1 MKILQI
7 SNYYKPHI
15 GGIEQTSHDISDSL
29 KKMNDIMVLCFSED
43 KKDKDENIDGVRV
56 IKCGVNVKVSSQ
68 AISTSYGKKLKMVLN
83 EFKPDIVIFHFP
95 NPFVSHYLLKY
106 KKRNFKLV
114 VWFHADIVNQKILGK
129 FFVNQTNKL
138 LKRANSII
146 CTSPNY
152 RDESKTLQNFKNKVQ
167 VIPSCINEKRLVKTK
182 STNKKAIEIKNT
194 YSNKTIVFAIGRHVK
209 YKGLTYLV
217 EAAKHLDDSYQVL
230 IAGSGP
236 LTNELKE
243 QAKGLNNV
251 QFLGRISDEDIVS
264 YLSAAD
270 IYTFPSITKN
280 EAFGI
285 SLAEAMYFGL
295 PCVTFKIPGS
305 GVNYVSLN
313 NVTGIEVENSN
324 AEAFAMAIKKLA
336 GDKVLANEFGTNAK
350 KRVNDLFTFTIFSQR
365 INKLLEDLENDSKE

>member
-29 KKMNDIMVLCFSED
+29 KKMNDTMVLCFSED

-129 FFVNQTNKL
+129 FFISQTTKL
-138 LKRANSII
+138 LKRADKII

-152 RDESKTLQNFKNKVQ
+152 RDESKTLLNFKAKTQ
-167 VIPSCINEKRLVKTK
+167 VIASCINEKRLIKTD
-182 STNKKAIEIKNT
+182 STNKKAIEIKNN
-194 YSNKTIVFAIGRHVK
+194 YLNKTIVFAIGRHVK
-209 YKGLTYLV
+209 YKGLTYLI
-217 EAAKHLDDSYQVL
+217 ESAKYLDDSYQVL

-243 QAKGLNNV
+243 QGKGLNNV

-264 YLSAAD
+264 YLSATN
-270 IYTFPSITKN
+270 IYAFPSITKN

-324 AEAFAMAIKKLA
+324 SEAFAKAIIKLA
-336 GDKVLANEFGTNAK
+336 NDKQLANKLGQEAKTRVTN
-350 KRVNDLFTFTIFSQR
+350 LFTFDTFSQNLNLL
-365 INKLLEDLENDSKE
+365 IEGLKYDNKK